1 MIILPATI
9 EGVTTRKDRTW
20 KVTLGTQ
27 ELPVDKAAALLTL
40 NHQLA
45 YVAIKPEY
53 FSGEEEQ
60 LLEQL
65 KADPEAG
72 GKTPGSRL
80 RAVLYRNYEQ
90 NDQGFGS
97 FASYYE
103 HHMER
108 LIEHFKGKLT

>member
-1 MIILPATI
+1 MIILPAII

-27 ELPVDKAAALLTL
+27 ELPVEKAAELLTL

-53 FSGEEEQ
+53 FHEAEQELLNSLQADEELQ
-60 LLEQL
+60 
-65 KADPEAG
+65 A
-72 GKTPGSRL
+72 KTPGQRL
-80 RAVLYRNYEQ
+80 RAVLYRNFEQ
-90 NDQGFGS
+90 DAQGFSS
-97 FASYYE
+97 FTSYYE

-108 LIEHFKGKLT
+108 LIEHFKGKLP

>member
-60 LLEQL
+60 LLDQL

-72 GKTPGSRL
+72 GKTG
-80 RAVLYRNYEQ
+80 
-90 NDQGFGS
+90 
-97 FASYYE
+97 
-103 HHMER
+103 
-108 LIEHFKGKLT
+108 